1 MSMRPVL
8 ATVVV
13 GVSGSL
19 LTAYAGTGEPPAK
32 IPTHSQEW
40 YQHHIL
46 AVDEDG
52 NGLLPAVSVS
62 GPANDPRYNANHR
75 QKICGEDTR
84 NAFLKNRTGVAGIER
99 GSSGT
104 RAPDGLRQRDVPGNW

>member
-19 LTAYAGTGEPPAK
+19 LTAYAATGEPPAT
-32 IPTHSQEW
+32 IPRRSQEW

-52 NGLLPAVSVS
+52 NGLLPVVSVS
-62 GPANDPRYNANHR
+62 GTANDPRYSANHR
-75 QKICGEDTR
+75 QKIADEDTR
-84 NAFLKNRTGVAGIER
+84 SAFLKNEKVSPGLDVA
-99 GSSGT
+99 
-104 RAPDGLRQRDVPGNW
+104 